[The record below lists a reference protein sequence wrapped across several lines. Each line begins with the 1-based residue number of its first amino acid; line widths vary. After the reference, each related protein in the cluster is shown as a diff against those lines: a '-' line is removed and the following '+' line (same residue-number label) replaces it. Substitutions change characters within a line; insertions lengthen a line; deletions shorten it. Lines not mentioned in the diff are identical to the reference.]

1 MATKT
6 TTKSSFVT
14 VSAGRGNPRYALK
27 GNKLVSASTS
37 RSRYATKRFAMRGEI
52 AQVLYR
58 LYRVNDPEYTVTFYT
73 NNGATQGKQVAT
85 RRGDDLLIGCHR
97 FDAKAVR
104 KLSRWTGVAVS

>member
-6 TTKSSFVT
+6 TTKSRFGT

-27 GNKLVSASTS
+27 GNKLVSAST
-37 RSRYATKRFAMRGEI
+37 RRYAIKRFAMRGEI
-52 AQVLYR
+52 AKVLFR
-58 LYRVNDPEYTVTFYT
+58 LYQANDPEYTVTFYT

-85 RRGDDLLIGCHR
+85 RLGDDLLIGCHR

-104 KLSRWTGVAVS
+104 KLSRWTGVRLS